1 VLVYNHVTPKKNE
14 EDGWSDRSPLNVAIS
29 EDGINW
35 KPLLILENEP
45 KGEFSYPT
53 VMQTADGNIHV
64 TYTWKRK
71 KVKHVVIKLT

>member
-1 VLVYNHVTPKKNE
+1 MKKM
-14 EDGWSDRSPLNVAIS
+14 VAIS